1 MDFLQL
7 FSLNSFETL
16 LMHRYNDYFIA
27 VKIQVSMLSLTAC
40 VSEGKF
46 GALMNKIKEKED
58 CYTSTLV
65 IRNLASD
72 DMRSYKLIVEN
83 VHGIDS
89 LQVNNVF

>member
-46 GALMNKIKEKED
+46 GALMNKVKEKED

-65 IRNLASD
+65 
-72 DMRSYKLIVEN
+72 MPHVMHTQN
-83 VHGIDS
+83 VGHPACS
-89 LQVNNVF
+89 FLFHHELFS